1 MKMPISEL
9 MHLSNEDM
17 EARIR
22 ERIVDA
28 MVLTGK
34 PQLAISVMWN
44 QVCADQTG
52 DAPALTLSLVEVA

>member
-1 MKMPISEL
+1 MKISIVEL
-9 MHLSNEDM
+9 KHLSNEDM

-28 MVLTGK
+28 MVLTGEPK
-34 PQLAISVMWN
+34 LALKAMWN

-52 DAPALTLSLVEVA
+52 DAPALMLSEVA